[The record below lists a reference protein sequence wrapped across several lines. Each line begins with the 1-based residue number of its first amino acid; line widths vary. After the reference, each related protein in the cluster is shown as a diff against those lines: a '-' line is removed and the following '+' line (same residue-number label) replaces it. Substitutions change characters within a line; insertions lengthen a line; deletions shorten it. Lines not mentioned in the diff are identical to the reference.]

1 MTISKT
7 QETNDKRNG
16 ILSSHELNEVIRS
29 YKNADAAGDT
39 YERDRLFVI
48 ILDSNRKLIYK
59 VMQSRYPSFIR
70 AYGEDMMQF
79 CATELFKILPNYD
92 AEKGVFSTYFTPSII
107 HACQQFVNEL
117 NGYTAHYGAQIYKI
131 KKYLAKAET
140 LNWPTSAFDIA
151 DATKIPIHTV
161 EKCLEILNAQEVL
174 PFDPTS
180 DAIVQARG
188 FDRSPEEE
196 TIEREEKAVLMKS
209 IDTLSPEVR
218 RIIKLKYGFGCGG
231 QTMTDTAIAEMT
243 GMNKQTVRRV
253 ISNAQNQL
261 HNILK
266 KNALFSERTIY
277 REIEE
282 LSKNVVFVPKVSE
295 EDAIEADMFM
305 QMNKTVF

>member
-1 MTISKT
+1 MIISKT
-7 QETNDKRNG
+7 QQTKDKK
-16 ILSSHELNEVIRS
+16 IDFLSSSELNEVIRS

-59 VMQSRYPSFIR
+59 VMQAKYPSFIK

-92 AEKGVFSTYFTPSII
+92 AEKGVFSTYFTPSIV

-131 KKYLAKAET
+131 KKYLLKAET
-140 LNWPTSAFDIA
+140 ANLPTTAFDIA

-161 EKCLEILNAQEVL
+161 EKCLEILEAQKVL
-174 PFDPTS
+174 PFDPSS
-180 DAIVQARG
+180 DTIVQARG
-188 FDRSPEEE
+188 FEKSPEEE
-196 TIEREEKAVLMKS
+196 MIEKEEKAILMRS
-209 IDTLSPEVR
+209 IDTLSPEVK
-218 RIIKLKYGFGCGG
+218 RIIKLKYGFGHGG
-231 QTMTDTAIAEMT
+231 KTMTDTAIAEIT

-261 HNILK
+261 HSMLK

-295 EDAIEADMFM
+295 EDAIEADLFM